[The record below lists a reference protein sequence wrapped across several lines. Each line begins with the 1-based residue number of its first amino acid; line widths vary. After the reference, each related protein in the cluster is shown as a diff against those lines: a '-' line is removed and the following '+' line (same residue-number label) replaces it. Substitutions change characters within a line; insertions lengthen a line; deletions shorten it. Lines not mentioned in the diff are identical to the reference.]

1 MSQSNKR
8 SYEVRRSEY
17 RPLNPDRQRSAQ
29 NAQRPQARPVQ
40 RPQSQA
46 RPVQRPNPQSQNRY
60 RAPAQRPN
68 PQKRAYAP
76 ARGRNVGLPYGFSKL
91 MVVCAIFI
99 VIAIILQFAFPNGIK
114 LATKTGEKMATET
127 MISQIYTNG
136 SIRINEIMTANRK
149 TLSLADGSSPDW
161 IEIVNTG
168 SSSVNLSGYSLSKNA
183 DSAGAFTFP
192 DMTLEA
198 GESILLY
205 ADGRLSETVEAEM
218 HVPFR
223 LSSSG
228 DTLMLFN
235 AGGTAIDTVN
245 IPALNRD
252 QSYIRV
258 DGTHWQESDMP
269 TPGAA
274 NTEENYLAMKQKS
287 GDSPIIINE
296 IMAVN
301 RTTCAAED
309 GQYYDYIELYNASS
323 QSVDLGG
330 WYLSDN
336 TDYVRKWRFP
346 VDTVI
351 ASGEYLIVFA
361 SGLDQ
366 REDLTQLHTN
376 FSLSSEGES
385 VVLSDSS
392 GRIMDQIDFDLMKA
406 DVAYSLQA
414 DGSWANAT
422 GTPGRAN

>member
-40 RPQSQA
+40 RP
-46 RPVQRPNPQSQNRY
+46 NPQSQNRY
-60 RAPAQRPN
+60 CAPAQGPN

-91 MVVCAIFI
+91 MVVCTIFI

-149 TLSLADGSSPDW
+149 MLSLADGSSPDW
-161 IEIVNTG
+161 IEIMNTG
-168 SSSVNLSGYSLSKNA
+168 SSNVNLGGYSLSKT
-183 DSAGAFTFP
+183 SGATNVFTFP
-192 DMTLEA
+192 NLSLAA
-198 GESILLY
+198 GECVLVY
-205 ADGRLSETVEAEM
+205 ADSRLSEDGEAEL
-218 HVPFR
+218 HAPFR
-223 LSSSG
+223 LSSAG

-235 AGGTAIDTVN
+235 AGDTAVDTVN
-245 IPALNRD
+245 IPKLNRD

-258 DGTHWQESDMP
+258 DSTHWQTSDMP
-269 TPGAA
+269 TPAEA
-274 NTEENYLAMKQKS
+274 NTEENYLAMHRKS
-287 GDSPIIINE
+287 DYSPVIINE

-301 RTTCAAED
+301 RTSYAAQD
-309 GQYYDYIELYNASS
+309 GAYYDYIELYNASS

-406 DVAYSLQA
+406 DIAYSLQA